1 MRRPPTYSGCGLSLI
16 WYIISTKAANGA
28 DTARENMVLQ
38 APAAI
43 EANGARRKKHRDR

>member
-1 MRRPPTYSGCGLSLI
+1 MRHPPTYSGCGPSPI
-16 WYIISTKAANGA
+16 WYIISTKAASGA

-43 EANGARRKKHRDR
+43 EANGARRKKHQDR